1 MLFDALLEPTGLSRR
16 DVDDLRWFGV
26 AGALCTAR
34 EVEAPAT
41 AAAWR
46 RAWEDLAGPTLARLR
61 RRGFAAYAAL
71 GVPPLRIPWR
81 GLEELLAEMPEW
93 LSRPGVVAIG
103 PVGLDRAT
111 EREAMVLGRQLALA
125 AELRLPVLLSTPSR
139 GKVEATRR
147 SLALVREAGLDPRRV
162 LVGHADA
169 RTVRLVR
176 AVGCAAVVAAGGGD
190 GAGAIDRAVRLVRT
204 LGVEGLVIASGAGEG
219 AADLLALPR
228 AADRMER
235 LGLSDAVIRRVCG
248 RNALAALGLEPSSVR
263 SRARASSARSGRPP
277 SR

>member
-1 MLFDALLEPTGLSRR
+1 VLFDAILDPSGLTRR

-26 AGALCTAR
+26 VGALCTPG

-46 RAWEDLAGPTLARLR
+46 RAWDDLAGPTLARLR

-81 GLEELLAEMPEW
+81 GLEELLAELPEW

-103 PVGLDRAT
+103 PVGLDRGT
-111 EREAMVLGRQLALA
+111 EREAMVLVRQLALA
-125 AELRLPVLLSTPSR
+125 ADLRLPVLLGTPSR
-139 GKVEATRR
+139 GRSEATRR

-162 LVGHADA
+162 LVQADA
-169 RTVRLVR
+169 RTVRPVR
-176 AVGCAAVVAAGGGD
+176 AVGCAAVVSAGGGD
-190 GAGAIDRAVRLVRT
+190 GDGAVDRAARLVRS
-204 LGVEGLVIASGAGEG
+204 LGAEGIVIASGAGEG
-219 AADLLALPR
+219 SADLLALPR

-235 LGLSDAVIRRVCG
+235 LGLSDAVIRRACG

-263 SRARASSARSGRPP
+263 SRARASSARSGRPT